1 MVINLGRGNLMLN
14 IYRAV
19 SILFEII
26 EMLIL
31 VRIIM
36 SWFRISFYNTFG
48 RIIYEMT
55 EPILSFAR
63 ELINRLG
70 INTGILDFSP
80 IVALLIL
87 RLILTVIR
95 ALIF

>member
-1 MVINLGRGNLMLN
+1 MHN
-14 IYRAV
+14 IYNAV

-26 EMLIL
+26 ELLIL

-36 SWFRISFYNTFG
+36 SWFGIGYYNTFG

-55 EPILSFAR
+55 EPILSFSR
-63 ELINRLG
+63 EIINKLG

-87 RLILTVIR
+87 RLILTALR
-95 ALIF
+95 ALTY